1 MQEPEA
7 DHEDISN
14 QILTL
19 LLLLA
24 IQNWLCGILRRR
36 ASRAAQRAEIWKQQ
50 NRQAQPSS
58 PMLILNDQAI
68 SLLLGL
74 TVSLVVLIHPG
85 GFMKEYADAIL

>member
-1 MQEPEA
+1 MLTGQVANSTATTMEEPEA

-36 ASRAAQRAEIWKQQ
+36 ASRASQRAEIWKQQ
-50 NRQAQPSS
+50 NKHA
-58 PMLILNDQAI
+58 
-68 SLLLGL
+68 
-74 TVSLVVLIHPG
+74 
-85 GFMKEYADAIL
+85 